1 MNRRNIKSTRLH
13 RRTLLRGLGGAAIS
27 LPLLDCMLD
36 GNGTALAQSAGALPM
51 RYAIVFAG
59 QALGGDDFAKN
70 QQRINGQSL
79 TEAGHHI
86 VPAEVGADYTIT
98 TPLRPLRDLRSD
110 FSLVSGLR
118 IPYSTSS
125 VEPADVP
132 AGGAFRDF
140 HGGGSSP
147 LLSGVRSQ
155 SSTFSARG
163 ITSDQVVANLNQGK
177 TALPS
182 LVLRAQPS
190 FYLSGYSFS
199 GRHRM
204 SYRGAGD
211 PIEAQDSPRTAF
223 QTVFGNFTPNDSA
236 DRARFDWIQRSR
248 RSVLDLITQKRQRL
262 LGELGAAD
270 RVRLGRHFDEI
281 RVLEQRIAQL
291 PPSAAGS
298 CRRPSDPAADPA
310 VGGDNA
316 GAGSDTIA
324 TSTGYSGEHE
334 RSHLLL
340 DLIHMAFVC
349 DLTRAATL
357 QITAFQSHMNVY
369 PVTGNL
375 DSPVPLTRPIRADL
389 HEVGHNGDADYRGQ
403 LAVSLCLQWHIGHY
417 AYLLDKLKASPEG
430 AGSVLDNCAIVFM
443 PEAGHGRHLNTP
455 SDTVPKTHSVEEMV
469 LLVAGRAGGL
479 KPGRH
484 IAAQGAHPA
493 QGLLS
498 CMRAVGVAGDTFGEV
513 SGTIPEL
520 FG

>member
-1 MNRRNIKSTRLH
+1 MTHPGTRKRLH
-13 RRTLLRGLGGAAIS
+13 RRTILRGLGGVAVS
-27 LPLLDCMLD
+27 LPLLDCMLND
-36 GNGTALAQSAGALPM
+36 SGTALAQSASAIPK

-59 QALGGDDFAKN
+59 QALGGDDWAKN

-79 TEAGHHI
+79 TEGGHHI
-86 VPAEVGADYTIT
+86 TPADAGANYAIT
-98 TPLRPLRDLRSD
+98 TPLRPLRDLRQD

-118 IPYSTSS
+118 IPYSLTSA
-125 VEPADVP
+125 EAADVP

-147 LLSGVRSQ
+147 LLSGMRSQ
-155 SSTFSARG
+155 SATFSARG
-163 ITSDQVVANLNQGK
+163 ITSDQVVAALHAGK
-177 TALPS
+177 TAIPS

-204 SYRGAGD
+204 SYRAAND
-211 PIEAQDSPRTAF
+211 PIEAQDSPRVAF
-223 QTVFGNFTPNDSA
+223 QTAFGNFTPNDTA
-236 DRARFDWIQRSR
+236 DRARFDWTQRSR

-270 RVRLGRHFDEI
+270 KQRLGQHFDEI
-281 RVLEQRIAQL
+281 RSLEQRIAQL
-291 PPSAAGS
+291 PPQASGS
-298 CRRPSDPAADPA
+298 CSKPADPGADPA

-316 GAGSDTIA
+316 GSGSDTIA
-324 TSTGYSGEHE
+324 TSSGYSQEHE
-334 RSHLLL
+334 RARLLL
-340 DLIHMAFVC
+340 DLIHMSFVC

-357 QITAFQSHMNVY
+357 QITVFQSHMNVY

-389 HEVGHNGDADYRGQ
+389 HEVGHNGDADMRGQ
-403 LAVSLCLQWHIGHY
+403 LAVSLCLQWHLGHY
-417 AYLLDKLKASPEG
+417 AYLIDKLKASPEG
-430 AGSVLDNCAIVFM
+430 AGSVLDNSAIVFM

-455 SDTVPKTHSVEEMV
+455 SDAAPKTHSVEEMV

-479 KPGRH
+479 APGRH
-484 IAAQGAHPA
+484 IATQGAHPA
-493 QGLLS
+493 QCLLG
-498 CMRAVGVAGDTFGEV
+498 CMRAVGVSDDTFGEI
-513 SGTIPEL
+513 SGIVPEL